1 MVKEKMTLTDRL
13 AGWLYD
19 WLANGLTNWKLTD

>member
-1 MVKEKMTLTDRL
+1 MVREKMTLTDRL

-19 WLANGLTNWKLTD
+19 WLTDWLAGWKLTD